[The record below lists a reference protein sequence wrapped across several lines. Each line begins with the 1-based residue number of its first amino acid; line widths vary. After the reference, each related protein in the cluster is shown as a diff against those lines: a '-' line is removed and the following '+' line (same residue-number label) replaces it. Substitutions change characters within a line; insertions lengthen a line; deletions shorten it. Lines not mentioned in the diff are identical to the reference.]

1 MPSVLR
7 LFDRFYVACSSMYPT
22 QQGLVLGLRLWRSTT
37 FLFYR
42 SFQVH
47 LEREDSS
54 KGIDAC
60 SSTDSTIDWWST
72 QLACQSSSKKRS
84 TIAENK
90 SPVAKH
96 ATFVIGSQP
105 ICDSIPSI
113 GIISDSSS
121 IEQPTED
128 ETRPIGSS
136 IEPTN
141 WQQKLHA
148 VTSRGRL
155 RRLRKSSGHAG
166 IEPSNSAPRIPST
179 TIFAKIGKNSKT
191 KGRAPNAG

>member
-22 QQGLVLGLRLWRSTT
+22 RQGLVLGLRRWRSTT
-37 FLFYR
+37 FLSYR

-47 LEREDSS
+47 FECEDSS
-54 KGIDAC
+54 NGIDAR
-60 SSTDSTIDWWST
+60 SSNDLTIDWWST
-72 QLACQSSSKKRS
+72 QLACQLSSKKRS
-84 TIAENK
+84 IIAENK
-90 SPVAKH
+90 SSVVKH
-96 ATFVIGSQP
+96 ATIVTGSQP

-136 IEPTN
+136 IESTN

-148 VTSRGRL
+148 VTSRGQL
-155 RRLRKSSGHAG
+155 RQLRKSSGQYSQG
-166 IEPSNSAPRIPST
+166 SNLQILRPEFLRLRFSQ
-179 TIFAKIGKNSKT
+179 K
-191 KGRAPNAG
+191 